1 MALGKLLRRRAFRT
15 LIIGQAISSL
25 GDWMGT
31 IALMYLVL
39 ELSGSTAAVGGV
51 LVLRLL
57 PSALGAPFATRAV
70 TRWPRRR
77 VMLTSD
83 LIRAGMAFALPLLP
97 WLGWV
102 YFWAFAIEV
111 IALAFLPARDA
122 AIPVLAED
130 RDRDEHDT
138 ATLALANGVTLGL
151 SYGMIPLGAGLF
163 GLILWAT
170 NATGWHGYVAYIV
183 VFWLDALSYL
193 VSYWA
198 IRTLP
203 DLGPFPKEGA
213 TATGTTAGTG
223 AGAEVGAEAGAGGK
237 AGAAAGEGR
246 ERAARDDAGFL
257 RAVRMPEVRAIVPGV
272 AVVALGLGALF
283 SIGVVFVRDVLRA
296 GPVGFG
302 VLVALFGVGGV
313 LGLLLLRRGAEG
325 HLLARI
331 RTATL
336 VQGVVITAMGLVAST
351 AWALL
356 GAVLFGAAATAA
368 LVGGITYVQESLEGT
383 RRNIGL
389 TAFHAVLRSGLALAA
404 LAAGTAADVIGT
416 VRLGPLGPLAP
427 AQTVLAVSGLVILA
441 GTALIR
447 PPSR

>member
-15 LIIGQAISSL
+15 LIIGQAVSSL

-111 IALAFLPARDA
+111 VALAFLPARDA

-170 NATGWHGYVAYIV
+170 NATGWYGYLAYIV

-203 DLGPFPKEGA
+203 DLGPFPKEGV
-213 TATGTTAGTG
+213 TE
-223 AGAEVGAEAGAGGK
+223 AGAAGAEAGAEADA
-237 AGAAAGEGR
+237 AGAAVGAASAAAGEGR
-246 ERAARDDAGFL
+246 ARAARDDAGFL

-313 LGLLLLRRGAEG
+313 LGLLLLRRRPEG

-336 VQGVVITAMGLVAST
+336 VQGLVITAMGLVAST

-383 RRNIGL
+383 RRNVGL

-441 GTALIR
+441 GTTLIR